1 MTYIK
6 SSTVL
11 CLPVTQWPECDQRLW
26 ARVLEPAARLFQA
39 SSPASKWSPRRR
51 RIVEQGYGQ
60 YLAWLD
66 TNGLLDPGAAP
77 EDRVTPERVTRF
89 VAQLIERIAP
99 VSVGMMIGALGRM
112 LAVLSPDTDW
122 AWMRR
127 LYQDLKAWAE
137 PSRDKRAAVVPAKDL
152 FDLGIHL
159 MDTAAAE
166 GRDPYFV
173 ATQYRDGLLIA
184 LLIARPV
191 RMRNISTIE
200 LPQNLVR
207 INDTYWLRFNP
218 EMTKTGIEIDVPIPD
233 VLTERLDMYLSG
245 HRQVLLARRRKGG
258 FKAENC
264 FNESPNWRTCGANCR
279 TSGRA
284 TKARGM
290 RDWRR
295 PTTRRMSSG
304 VWPPSRVRR
313 TTGHRSCHSGGKGKT
328 CWGSFH
334 SRTRHAWWSAPS
346 RTCLTSLPIR
356 YARSVLSM

>member
-245 HRQVLLARRRKGG
+245 HRQVLLARRRKG
-258 FKAENC
+258 
-264 FNESPNWRTCGANCR
+264 P
-279 TSGRA
+279 
-284 TKARGM
+284 
-290 RDWRR
+290 
-295 PTTRRMSSG
+295 PTTR
-304 VWPPSRVRR
+304 
-313 TTGHRSCHSGGKGKT
+313 
-328 CWGSFH
+328 
-334 SRTRHAWWSAPS
+334 A
-346 RTCLTSLPIR
+346 L
-356 YARSVLSM
+356 